1 MSKVSSNDK
10 IYKTLFHL
18 RLLPVL
24 ALTTFFDLNQVT
36 IAREINAAVVNV
48 SGRQRMLSQRTAL
61 FALRL
66 VCTQDAAE
74 QEKCRQEL
82 LAAINLME
90 KSHNGLIYGD
100 LEMKLPGNP
109 SPVVKAMYFEPP
121 IHLDLQVRNYIFE
134 AKALAAAT
142 DLELTQDNLHLCY
155 ILTASAKD
163 LLEALDAVVTQ
174 YQQESDDEQQAID
187 LNLSELY
194 HQSCTATATAQAQAQ
209 QVQQAMRH
217 LQQTQAQLIQSEKM
231 SSIGQLVA
239 GVAHEI
245 NNPINFIYGN
255 LDHADYYTQDLLEL
269 VSLYQEYY
277 PDPVPQIQE
286 RIKALDL
293 DFLIEDLPKMLSSM
307 KMGAERISQIV
318 LSLRNFSRVDEAE
331 MKLVNI
337 HDGLDS
343 TLLILQNRL
352 KPKAR
357 NRIIEIIKEYGN
369 LPLVE
374 CYAGQLNQVFM
385 NILTNAIDAFEEVP
399 NRPAQIIIRTEVSHS
414 DSVTIR
420 ISDNGVG
427 IIDEVKAQLFDPFFT
442 TKPVGKGTGLGLS
455 ISYQIV
461 VKKHGGVIKCESTP
475 GEGTEFWI
483 HLPVRQLACQISP
496 VSGALS

>member
-1 MSKVSSNDK
+1 
-10 IYKTLFHL
+10 
-18 RLLPVL
+18 
-24 ALTTFFDLNQVT
+24 
-36 IAREINAAVVNV
+36 
-48 SGRQRMLSQRTAL
+48 
-61 FALRL
+61 
-66 VCTQDAAE
+66 
-74 QEKCRQEL
+74 
-82 LAAINLME
+82 
-90 KSHNGLIYGD
+90 
-100 LEMKLPGNP
+100 
-109 SPVVKAMYFEPP
+109 
-121 IHLDLQVRNYIFE
+121 
-134 AKALAAAT
+134 
-142 DLELTQDNLHLCY
+142 
-155 ILTASAKD
+155 
-163 LLEALDAVVTQ
+163 
-174 YQQESDDEQQAID
+174 
-187 LNLSELY
+187 
-194 HQSCTATATAQAQAQ
+194 
-209 QVQQAMRH
+209 
-217 LQQTQAQLIQSEKM
+217 LIQSEKM

-269 VSLYQEYY
+269 VNLYQEYY

-286 RIKALDL
+286 RIKAIDL
-293 DFLIEDLPKMLSSM
+293 DFLIDDLPKMLSSM

-357 NRIIEIIKEYGN
+357 NRSIEIIKEYGN

-399 NRPAQIIIRTEVSHS
+399 NRPAQIIIRTEFYHS
-414 DSVTIR
+414 DSVTVS

-427 IIDEVKAQLFDPFFT
+427 IIDKVKARLFDPFFT

-461 VKKHGGVIKCESTP
+461 VEKHGGVIKCESTP

-483 HLPVRQLACQISP
+483 QLPVRQSACQISP
-496 VSGALS
+496 VSGALH